1 MTVTLSESAQRG
13 VEEIQAIRNGAAEW
27 KPKAETVNHLAETA
41 KTIEPEP
48 LEAVATM
55 ACDTCRTCRAFA
67 DGRCYKFVFL
77 TGKSGTPERTT
88 EGRIACDKYQR
99 ARRYRAGAAGIGL
112 EGEAIQ

>member
-1 MTVTLSESAQRG
+1 MTVILSESAQRG
-13 VEEIQAIRNGAAEW
+13 VEEIQAIRKGSAKRKPTAE
-27 KPKAETVNHLAETA
+27 PVNHLAETA
-41 KTIEPEP
+41 KTPEADP
-48 LEAVATM
+48 VEAMATM
-55 ACDTCRTCRAFA
+55 ASDTCQTCRAFA